1 MLTKSASQIERA
13 HYVPKMPTALRGAV
27 KAVDGEY
34 TESVA
39 NQEEIKKLFPN
50 TYGMPVVTFEKSNEK
65 KAMPPINVG
74 VILSGGQA
82 PEIGKQRFSPV
93 RIHPRAGRSDRA

>member
-1 MLTKSASQIERA
+1 MTKSALQIERA

-65 KAMPPINVG
+65 KTMPPINVG
-74 VILSGGQA
+74 VIFR
-82 PEIGKQRFSPV
+82 EDR
-93 RIHPRAGRSDRA
+93 RRAATT